1 MVAMRTMRAS
11 LGRRALPFVVVIG
24 IIVGW
29 WAWRGGAPRAPL
41 TESVPDARAGVS
53 APDPLGQ
60 SDAELAAGLDAI
72 ARDLGITDLA
82 TRGRASVMLVDL
94 SGAADTAPRHAGI
107 AADSTVAAA
116 SIAKLAILT
125 AAYAAAEAGEIA
137 ITPDLRAVLERMIRS
152 STNPDATRAIEI
164 LGFERIAAAMEDP
177 RIALH
182 NAARGG
188 LWVGKDFTGGPVW
201 RVEPRSGEAHAASAA
216 AVARFYALIAR
227 GELVSPEASTAM
239 RDILAVTM
247 WEHKFVAG
255 LGEEAEA
262 HAAKTAK
269 ARAEGQPVV
278 IPGYTILRKSGS
290 YGSAQGDSALI
301 EAEGRRYILVCLL
314 ADQEGGEA
322 KLRRLAARVDRM
334 MAERGGRARAGS

>member
-1 MVAMRTMRAS
+1 MRDS
-11 LGRRALPFVVVIG
+11 WPRRALPFVVSAVVIL
-24 IIVGW
+24 VGW
-29 WAWRGGAPRAPL
+29 WAWRGGARHAPL
-41 TESVPDARAGVS
+41 TEPIPNARAGVFT
-53 APDPLGQ
+53 PDPLGE
-60 SDAELAAGLDAI
+60 SDSELAAGLGAI
-72 ARDLGITDLA
+72 TRDLGITDLA
-82 TRGRASVMLVDL
+82 AHGRASVMLVDL
-94 SGAADTAPRHAGI
+94 SGLPGAAPRHAGI

-137 ITPDLRAVLERMIRS
+137 ITPDLRVVLERMIRS

-164 LGFERIAAAMEDP
+164 LGFERIAATMDDP

-182 NAARGG
+182 DAARGG
-188 LWVGKDFTGGPVW
+188 LWVGKDFTGGAVW

-216 AVARFYALIAR
+216 AVARFYALLAR

-239 RDILAVTM
+239 RDILSATM

-255 LGEEAEA
+255 LRGEGRAPA
-262 HAAKTAK
+262 GSAAA
-269 ARAEGQPVV
+269 AGGQPVAV
-278 IPGYTILRKSGS
+278 PGYTILRKSGS

-314 ADQEGGEA
+314 ADKEGGEA

-334 MAERGGRARAGS
+334 MEERRDRARPGL